1 MPLTIESIESA
12 KPGVNA
18 KGEATDKPYKL
29 GDSGGL
35 FVLVQP
41 NGGKWWRFKYRFAG
55 KENRVSLGRYPEV
68 PLSDAR
74 EQRDTL
80 RALVADGID
89 PSAHLKAERAA
100 KRAEDERLRVETRF
114 MLDNNGALS
123 FRFGNRHVSLS
134 ATETTELRAFLD
146 ATKDVKPKVTPCP

>member
-29 GDSGGL
+29 GDSGGIFL
-35 FVLVQP
+35 LIQP

-68 PLSDAR
+68 SLYS
-74 EQRDTL
+74 QNLRD
-80 RALVADGID
+80 RNDG
-89 PSAHLKAERAA
+89 AV
-100 KRAEDERLRVETRF
+100 VE
-114 MLDNNGALS
+114 A
-123 FRFGNRHVSLS
+123 
-134 ATETTELRAFLD
+134 
-146 ATKDVKPKVTPCP
+146 